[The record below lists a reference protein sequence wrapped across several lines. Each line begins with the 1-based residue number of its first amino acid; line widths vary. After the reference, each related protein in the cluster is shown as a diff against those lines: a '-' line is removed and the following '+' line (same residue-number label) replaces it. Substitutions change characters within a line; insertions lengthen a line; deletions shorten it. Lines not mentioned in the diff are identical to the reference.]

1 VLAQVFQA
9 MGGGLQNHNSD
20 FATRQV
26 LLVLEVCIHRDQ
38 DIKSSFRKA
47 QKLAVFFSRPARFPN
62 RPAFATLINEMLLE
76 RSRRALVNQDS
87 LFSCAI
93 RLSRASSMAATAI
106 SRLTPGYSSR
116 NRSSVKEL
124 LRKVR

>member
-9 MGGGLQNHNSD
+9 IGGGLHNHNSD

-26 LLVLEVCIHRDQ
+26 LLVLEICIHRDQ
-38 DIKSSFRKA
+38 DKSSFHEA
-47 QKLAVFFSRPARFPN
+47 QKLTVFFSRPARFLN
-62 RPAFATLINEMLLE
+62 RPAFVTLINEMLLE

-87 LFSCAI
+87 HFSCAI

-106 SRLTPGYSSR
+106 SRLTLGYSSR
-116 NRSSVKEL
+116 N
-124 LRKVR
+124 